1 MLMTARL
8 LFISNG
14 YGEDIIGAYI
24 AKKIHTMY
32 PYLTVAAF
40 PTVGRGAF
48 YVKMG
53 IKSAGRGTELPSEG
67 FVRSLKEFFR
77 DVKNG
82 FFSKTL
88 HMGLSLRNASK
99 GFDFLIIVGDPYLL
113 FFTSLFTRIKK
124 DKKIFVGVQ
133 QSEWYGSRKAFK
145 QHYSAIERVWLRR
158 FAGLIYV
165 RDYKTM
171 EFLRG
176 KRLFSV
182 RCSGNPM
189 MDCFNIHER
198 HVLPGG
204 RKIIGILPGSKQEA
218 YENLT
223 LVFDIITALSVKGEE
238 FIYAIALSPQLDAVK
253 IQHMFGL
260 LPLGTEY
267 LNTEELYTIYRY
279 EKTGNRIIISKK
291 AFGDIINE
299 SDAVIGLSG
308 TGNEQAAGLGT
319 PVFAS
324 WGKGPQITKK
334 FMRAQKKLL
343 GPSLFLYP
351 PDPEMIAQGIIETL
365 GNKALLKNAAENGR
379 MRMRGRGSI
388 EIMAREI
395 YEYIQSVR
403 QCFR

>member
-14 YGEDIIGAYI
+14 YGEDIIGAHI
-24 AKKIHTMY
+24 AQKIHVMY
-32 PYLTVAAF
+32 PHLPVAAF
-40 PTVGRGAF
+40 PTVGHGDF
-48 YVKMG
+48 YDRVG
-53 IKSAGRGTELPSEG
+53 IKLAGRGAELPSEG

-82 FFSKTL
+82 FLSKTL
-88 HMGLSLRNASK
+88 RMGLSLGNVSK
-99 GFDFLIIVGDPYLL
+99 GFDFFIIVGDPYLL

-145 QHYSAIERVWLRR
+145 QHYSAIERLWLRC

-176 KRLFSV
+176 KGLSSV

-189 MDCFNIHER
+189 MDCFNIHAR
-198 HVLPGG
+198 PVLPVG
-204 RKIIGILPGSKQEA
+204 RRIIGILPGSKQEA

-223 LVFDIITALSVKGEE
+223 LVFDIITALSVRGQE
-238 FIYAIALSPQLDAVK
+238 FTYAIALSPQLDQVK
-253 IQHMFGL
+253 AQHMFGL
-260 LPLGTEY
+260 LPQGTGD
-267 LNTEELYTIYRY
+267 LNEEELYTKYRH
-279 EKTGNRIIISKK
+279 EKTGNRIIISQK

-299 SDAVIGLSG
+299 SVAVIGFSG
-308 TGNEQAAGLGT
+308 TGNEQAAGLGK

-324 WGKGPQITKK
+324 WGSGPQITKK
-334 FMRAQKKLL
+334 FMKAQKKLL

-351 PDPEMIAQGIIETL
+351 PDPEVIAHGIIETL

-379 MRMRGRGSI
+379 IRMRGRGSI

-395 YEYIQSVR
+395 YEYIQSAE
-403 QCFR
+403 